1 MDEREVYI
9 AVDVK
14 TNQLVSLRI
23 TDERTGDSKELIPL
37 KKQKREER

>member
-1 MDEREVYI
+1 MYI

-14 TNQLVSLRI
+14 TNQLLRI